1 MTKDFPCQLVFG
13 RYMLFNIPYTPNW
26 ENITAQKQKEIIKNN
41 NAENKRR
48 VDHDYAVND
57 NVLIYKDGIF
67 RKLDGPFLGPFKII
81 QIYTNGTVRIQ
92 RGIVDERI
100 NIRRLT
106 PYTTDE

>member
-1 MTKDFPCQLVFG
+1 
-13 RYMLFNIPYTPNW
+13 MLFNIPYTPNW
-26 ENITAQKQKEIIKNN
+26 ENITTQKQKEIIKNN
-41 NAENKRR
+41 NAENKRC

-57 NVLIYKDGIF
+57 NVLIYKAGIF
-67 RKLDGPFLGPFKII
+67 RKLDRPFLGPFEKV

>member
-1 MTKDFPCQLVFG
+1 
-13 RYMLFNIPYTPNW
+13 MLSSISYKPNW
-26 ENITAQKQKEIIKNN
+26 ENITAQKEKEIVKNN
-41 NAENKRR
+41 NSENKRR

-67 RKLDGPFLGPFKII
+67 RKLDRPFLGPFKII